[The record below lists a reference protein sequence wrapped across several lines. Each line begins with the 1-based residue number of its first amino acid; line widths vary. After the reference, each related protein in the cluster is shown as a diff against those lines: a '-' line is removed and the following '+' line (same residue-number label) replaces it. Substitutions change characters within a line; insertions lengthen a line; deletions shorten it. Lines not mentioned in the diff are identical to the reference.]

1 MKKFFE
7 VITTL
12 IYLFAATALT
22 LMALSIM
29 AWSVYEVFEIVAD
42 FSLKNEFILIM
53 LQSVGAIIIA
63 VAILDVAK
71 YMVEEEVFR
80 NKELR
85 SPKEARETI
94 TKIMVI
100 VAIAVS
106 MEGLV
111 YIFKAG
117 TTDITLLIY
126 PASLILVSVIVIVC
140 LGLYQKLST
149 GVEEKSI
156 DLNG

>member
-1 MKKFFE
+1 MKKIFE
-7 VITTL
+7 IITTL

-22 LMALSIM
+22 IMALSIM
-29 AWSVYEVFEIVAD
+29 AWSVYEVFEIGMD
-42 FSLKNEFILIM
+42 FSLKSEFVLVM

-63 VAILDVAK
+63 VAILDVSK
-71 YMVEEEVFR
+71 YMIEEEVFR
-80 NKELR
+80 SKELR
-85 SPKEARETI
+85 SPREARETI

-117 TTDITLLIY
+117 TEDIRLLLY
-126 PASLILVSVIVIVC
+126 PTCLILVSVIVIVC

-149 GVEEKSI
+149 SVEEKSV
-156 DLNG
+156 NMKG

>member
-1 MKKFFE
+1 MKKLFE
-7 VITTL
+7 IITTL
-12 IYLFAATALT
+12 IYFFAAIALT
-22 LMALSIM
+22 IMALSIM
-29 AWSVYEVFEIVAD
+29 AWSVYEVFEIVTD
-42 FSLKNEFILIM
+42 FSLKNEFILVM

-80 NKELR
+80 SKELR

-117 TTDITLLIY
+117 TKDIQLLLY
-126 PASLILVSVIVIVC
+126 PALLILVAVIVIVC
-140 LGLYQKLST
+140 LGLYQRLST
-149 GVEEKSI
+149 AVEE
-156 DLNG
+156 LE